1 MSIVWLVAESGGL
14 SGLSAALEARGVQLR
29 RRGDERLPEVA
40 FEVYDGAGLVVVDA
54 RSTVGRSV
62 LADSARALMPV
73 IGIAPPELALPEG
86 VFRLTPEAPDRM
98 AHHLVEVLAEPD
110 NLRRH
115 PRVPTALPAR
125 IGDQVLETVDLS
137 LYGLRVQPDGPWAET
152 DAALDG
158 AVYLDDGARIE
169 LDLRVVA
176 RRSDGVAL
184 RGRPRT
190 DEDLLLW
197 IHLILQG
204 LERSPLH
211 AGADPFGALFE

>member
-14 SGLSAALEARGVQLR
+14 SGLDAALDERGVELRRTEEAR
-29 RRGDERLPEVA
+29 LPDAA
-40 FEVYDGAGLVVVDA
+40 FELYDGVGVVVVDA

-62 LADSARALMPV
+62 LADSARALVPV
-73 IGIAPPELALPEG
+73 IGIAPAEIELPDG
-86 VFRLTPEAPDRM
+86 VLRLVPEAPDRM
-98 AHHLVEVLAEPD
+98 AHHLVEVLAEPR

-115 PRVPTALPAR
+115 PRVPTQLPVR
-125 IGDQVLETVDLS
+125 IDDQVLETADVS
-137 LYGLRVQPDGPWAET
+137 LYGLRVQPDGPWARFG
-152 DAALDG
+152 AALDG

-169 LDLRVVA
+169 LDLTVVD

-184 RGRPRT
+184 KARPRT

-197 IHLILQG
+197 IHLILEG

-211 AGADPFGALFE
+211 ADADPFGALFE